1 MRPSLQS
8 SIQSPMQSSMQFKDV
23 PFQLQATDIKR
34 HILNVDSRFREPGGN
49 GLSSDFYFRLLSPVK
64 NVLRIRIT
72 HIEFPNNYFMFSKKR
87 RNVSLRILYGSSLTS
102 IFLASIP
109 DGNYTAYDLVDK
121 LNAIFRGPGGIPWL
135 SCSFNNI
142 NGSYTFTGTQLFAID
157 TAIDGV
163 TPLLTW
169 NRPFDYGLGY
179 NMGFS
184 RGIFDCGAAD
194 ASGNRFVTSDQ
205 TGFFAGDSYV
215 FLKINDFDCVRQT
228 IVGSDFTALAKIIVN
243 QPKNYM
249 SYDDYASQHAK
260 EVVFPTPQDL
270 SRLHVQLLDS
280 YGEIIDM
287 GSSQMSFSIEVLEI
301 MNLSLYNTVRD
312 AFAVGWSV

>member
-1 MRPSLQS
+1 MSKQS
-8 SIQSPMQSSMQFKDV
+8 SLQFKDV

-34 HILNVDSRFREPGGN
+34 HILNVDSRFREGG
-49 GLSSDFYFRLLSPVK
+49 GSTSDFYFRLLSPVK

-87 RNVSLRILYGSSLTS
+87 RNLSLRILYGPSLSST
-102 IFLASIP
+102 FLATIP
-109 DGNYTAYDLVDK
+109 EGNYSAYDIVDS
-121 LNAIFRGPGGIPWL
+121 LNASFRGSGGVPWL
-135 SCSFNNI
+135 SVSFNLI
-142 NGSYTFTGTQLFAID
+142 NGSYTFTGNQVYAID
-157 TAIDGV
+157 MAINGV
-163 TPLLTW
+163 SPPLTW
-169 NRPFDYGLGY
+169 DRPFDYGLGY

-184 RGIFDCGAAD
+184 RGIFDSGAPD
-194 ASGNRFVTSDQ
+194 ASGNRFIASDQ
-205 TGFFAGDSYV
+205 MGYFAGDSYV
-215 FLKINDFDCVRQT
+215 FLKMNDFDCVRQT

-249 SYDDYASQHAK
+249 AFDDYASQHAK

-270 SRLHVQLLDS
+270 SRLHVQLLDP
-280 YGEIIDM
+280 YGEPVDM
-287 GSSQMSFSIEVLEI
+287 GSSQVSFSIEVLEI